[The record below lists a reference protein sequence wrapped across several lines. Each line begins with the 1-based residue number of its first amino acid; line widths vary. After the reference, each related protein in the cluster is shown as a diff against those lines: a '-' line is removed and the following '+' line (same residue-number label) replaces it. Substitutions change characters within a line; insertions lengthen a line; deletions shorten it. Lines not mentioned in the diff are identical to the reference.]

1 MLTFR
6 DMTLDDRDTVL
17 PMVDAFYRSNAVDH
31 PVPREIVERSFLAAA
46 GNEPLL
52 RGTLIFE
59 EGRLAGYLYV
69 TLCYSAE
76 FRGRGLGRQV
86 LEWIFTQYP
95 ESRRFRLEV
104 TQMNQGA
111 AHLYEKCG
119 FQYLRYDQMVLDR

>member
-52 RGTLIFE
+52 R
-59 EGRLAGYLYV
+59 
-69 TLCYSAE
+69 
-76 FRGRGLGRQV
+76 
-86 LEWIFTQYP
+86 
-95 ESRRFRLEV
+95 RFRLEV

>member
-76 FRGRGLGRQV
+76 VAGPASSL
-86 LEWIFTQYP
+86 
-95 ESRRFRLEV
+95 RRSISCRSSV
-104 TQMNQGA
+104 A
-111 AHLYEKCG
+111 AA
-119 FQYLRYDQMVLDR
+119 

>member
-31 PVPREIVERSFLAAA
+31 PVPGRSWSGPFWLLP
-46 GNEPLL
+46 NEPLL

-76 FRGRGLGRQV
+76 GGGTCVFIEEVYLLPEFRGRGLGRQV
-86 LEWIFTQYP
+86 LEWIFTQYSD
-95 ESRRFRLEV
+95 SRRFV
-104 TQMNQGA
+104 
-111 AHLYEKCG
+111 
-119 FQYLRYDQMVLDR
+119 

>member
-1 MLTFR
+1 M
-6 DMTLDDRDTVL
+6 
-17 PMVDAFYRSNAVDH
+17 
-31 PVPREIVERSFLAAA
+31 ERSFLAAA

-76 FRGRGLGRQV
+76 VGGTCVFIEEVYLLPEFRGRGLGRQV

-95 ESRRFRLEV
+95 DSRRFRLEV

-119 FQYLRYDQMVLDR
+119 FQYLCYDQMVLDR